1 MAHIKRKYIDSH
13 WLVFIFQGA
22 IALIFGSATLF
33 TSHESPRNL
42 IPLVGVYLLALA
54 VVEFAN
60 TIYRSSRSE
69 GWFVSL
75 LVALFDA
82 ACGLLLLF
90 ISNSEMVWHL
100 SIIAAYTLIRGFFEI
115 LIGFRTTVD
124 PTDRFIWVLC
134 GICGMI
140 FGFVIFNSGHLPNI
154 DFLRFFGAYMLI
166 LGISSLDYGVHN
178 RVQKLE
184 DREARS
190 LAAKET
196 KRKNPKTSKRR

>member
-1 MAHIKRKYIDSH
+1 M
-13 WLVFIFQGA
+13 
-22 IALIFGSATLF
+22 
-33 TSHESPRNL
+33 
-42 IPLVGVYLLALA
+42 
-54 VVEFAN
+54 
-60 TIYRSSRSE
+60 
-69 GWFVSL
+69 
-75 LVALFDA
+75 
-82 ACGLLLLF
+82 
-90 ISNSEMVWHL
+90 
-100 SIIAAYTLIRGFFEI
+100 
-115 LIGFRTTVD
+115 IGFRTTVD